1 MKGTIPIPKAIPS
14 ASKPS
19 PFLKNPNLLNYK
31 SIPCY
36 IGCSSSFWFLFKFKF
51 RRQIIFLQIG
61 ETTRRRALEA
71 ARDQF
76 WSLNIFYFF
85 VISSREYFACLLY
98 QCTLL
103 PGASD
108 ERYKLCTQV
117 HPTARICVL
126 VLCVSVT
133 VYTVQLYQIC
143 QGNPLLDCVRPD
155 NRFVMR
161 RSRGA
166 GTRQSGPKYS
176 CQPVNE

>member
-76 WSLNIFYFF
+76 WSLNIFDFF
-85 VISSREYFACLLY
+85 VISSREYFVCLLY

-103 PGASD
+103 CFSFVCECDRVHCLATLSD
-108 ERYKLCTQV
+108 DSIRRLRLPPSPLSFSTV
-117 HPTARICVL
+117 VANLLWSHPL
-126 VLCVSVT
+126 
-133 VYTVQLYQIC
+133 
-143 QGNPLLDCVRPD
+143 
-155 NRFVMR
+155 
-161 RSRGA
+161 
-166 GTRQSGPKYS
+166 
-176 CQPVNE
+176 